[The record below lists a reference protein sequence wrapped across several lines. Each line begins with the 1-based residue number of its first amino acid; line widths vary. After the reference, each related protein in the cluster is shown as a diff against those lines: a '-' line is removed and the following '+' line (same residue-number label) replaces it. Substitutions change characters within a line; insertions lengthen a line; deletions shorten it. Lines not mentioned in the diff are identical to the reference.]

1 MRAFTPSRHKLRMV
15 VPVTSIDMVKQ
26 LCTALDAFL
35 TPVYEVAGQDN
46 LPDINELENVFAF
59 VSSSGPSVPR

>member
-1 MRAFTPSRHKLRMV
+1 MPPCVDYVQLGLVDGELGAKLRMV

-35 TPVYEVAGQDN
+35 TPVYEVAGDQ
-46 LPDINELENVFAF
+46 L
-59 VSSSGPSVPR
+59 RRT